1 MTGAITRAA
10 TASKNDTRKESNSLP
25 INLKL
30 KKLWNVVKKT
40 VEDYRQSEVPSL
52 VAAPIM
58 FKIRNIK
65 VLKY

>member
-1 MTGAITRAA
+1 MTRAITRAA
-10 TASKNDTRKESNSLP
+10 TASKNVTRKESNSLP

-40 VEDYRQSEVPSL
+40 VDDYRQSEVPSL
-52 VAAPIM
+52 VAAPMILI
-58 FKIRNIK
+58 IRNIK